1 MRKMRMVLA
10 VLALGVFVSSC
21 YGPFELTRKL
31 WKWNGSVGDKWVNE
45 GVFLV
50 LAVVVPVYG
59 AASFVDAVVLNSV
72 EFWTGKSMLESKAT
86 TIKEGE
92 LQAVLTPQ
100 GDGRVMSIA
109 IYRNGDLIQTAVI
122 KPALDGSMQASTLD
136 GSKLVSRTC
145 EDGTVEVSR
154 SDGTLVAS
162 YPATAA
168 KQYLP

>member
-1 MRKMRMVLA
+1 MKKMRMVLA
-10 VLALGVFVSSC
+10 VLALGFLVSSC

-50 LAVVVPVYG
+50 LNVVVPVYG
-59 AASFVDAVVLNSV
+59 VASFVDAVVLNSV
-72 EFWTGKSMLESKAT
+72 QFWTGKSLLEGKA
-86 TIKEGE
+86 TIKEGNLE
-92 LQAVLTPQ
+92 AVLTPA
-100 GDGRVMSIA
+100 GDGRVLRLDIS
-109 IYRNGDLIQTAVI
+109 RNGKIVETAVI

-168 KQYLP
+168 KQYLQ